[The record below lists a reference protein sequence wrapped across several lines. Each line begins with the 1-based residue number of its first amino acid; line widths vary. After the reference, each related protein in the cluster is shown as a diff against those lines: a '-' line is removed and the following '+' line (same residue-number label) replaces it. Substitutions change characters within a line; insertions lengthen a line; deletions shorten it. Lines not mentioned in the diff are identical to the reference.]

1 MIRVEVQIA
10 RAARGFDLLDYLV
23 ACRID
28 HDDVVGL
35 LIADQD
41 QPRVLG
47 RGRAVGQRAENNENR
62 FAHAR
67 KASLP
72 LAGTGS
78 LALHRKGWEFK
89 LTLCCG
95 VGPYRFITMCSK
107 SYRPG

>member
-23 ACRID
+23 ACRIH

-35 LIADQD
+35 LIADED

-67 KASLP
+67 KVPPA
-72 LAGTGS
+72 LAGMGS
-78 LALHRKGWEFK
+78 LALHRKNWGFRP
-89 LTLCCG
+89 TLWCRSIPLHYY
-95 VGPYRFITMCSK
+95 VL
-107 SYRPG
+107 